1 MNYAAAIIIMA
12 VITYLIRMIPLAFFK
27 KQIQNKRFKAFLFYI
42 PYAVLSAMTF
52 PAILYSTG
60 NIVSAVAAMA
70 AAVVLS
76 YLDKGLMPTAAAA
89 VAVACL
95 VNVAIK

>member
-1 MNYAAAIIIMA
+1 MNYAIALIIMA

-27 KQIQNKRFKAFLFYI
+27 KEIQNKRFKAFLFYI

-60 NIVSAVAAMA
+60 NTLSAAAGMA
-70 AAVVLS
+70 AAMVLS
-76 YLDKGLMPTAAAA
+76 YFDKGLMPTAAAA
-89 VAVACL
+89 VAVACIINFA
-95 VNVAIK
+95 VK